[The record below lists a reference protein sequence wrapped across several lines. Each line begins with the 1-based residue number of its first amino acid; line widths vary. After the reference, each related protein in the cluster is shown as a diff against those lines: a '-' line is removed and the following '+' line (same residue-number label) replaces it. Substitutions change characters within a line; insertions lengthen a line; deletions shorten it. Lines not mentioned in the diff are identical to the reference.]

1 MTSDERAGAKQ
12 FLDFLGSDES
22 VADGVREHFRPTQES
37 ASLTLAP
44 QIKAELLIAGADN
57 DASYPPEMAERLVA
71 ALTAAGVRFHAEIY
85 TVAAHGWMKPD
96 FPVYD
101 EAAAERGWA
110 EMLALFARCL
120 H

>member
-1 MTSDERAGAKQ
+1 MAAAASFHGGRLATDEP
-12 FLDFLGSDES
+12 ES
-22 VADGVREHFRPTQES
+22 PH
-37 ASLTLAP
+37 LLAP

-71 ALTAAGVRFHAEIY
+71 ALTEAGVRFHAEIY
-85 TVAAHGWMKPD
+85 AGAAHGWMKKD

-110 EMLALFARCL
+110 EMLALFARNL